1 MTMGTT
7 KMNSSSMQFDEKWL
21 RISVFIPRTKY
32 TDPTNLQDLAK
43 FKTFL
48 SEKVKPNWS
57 GLIGWYGWRIES
69 FGLPNGTW
77 IPMEGDITYSMILR
91 FSAERMKGIAQNV
104 VDKTAQ
110 ERFHKLACSNVE
122 VVSYGNASIDMLA
135 GLEGSSK
142 TGTERKLAFGIL
154 PPGLSC
160 FYHTGRCSC
169 G

>member
-1 MTMGTT
+1 MTMNTT
-7 KMNSSSMQFDEKWL
+7 KVNSSSMQFDEKWL
-21 RISVFIPRTKY
+21 RISVFISHTKY
-32 TDPTNLQDLAK
+32 TDPTNLQDLEK

-69 FGLPNGTW
+69 FELPNSTW
-77 IPMEGDITYSMILR
+77 IPRGRDTTYSMIFR
-91 FSAERMKGIAQNV
+91 FSAERMKGISQNV

-135 GLEGSSK
+135 GLEGSST
-142 TGTERKLAFGIL
+142 TGSERRMAFGIL
-154 PPGLSC
+154 PPELSC
-160 FYHTGRCSC
+160 FYHTGRCYC